1 MFWDWWQSLFT
12 DMPAYAF
19 FNFKFLP
26 KYGYAVMQG
35 VEYTLILSVV
45 SVLLAVLPALLLA
58 TMRLSR
64 CTPVRWLSGAYIAV
78 FRSTPMLVQLIIIYY
93 GVFNAILV
101 PKFMILGFID
111 STRFIPGVVALAINS
126 SAYVAEIFRAGI
138 LAVDSGQMEAAR
150 SLGLSQSQSMR
161 LVILPQEI
169 TNVLHALAN
178 EVVTMIKES
187 SICMVIGMSEIMF
200 AAQTIAG
207 STYISVGPYM
217 LAAIIYFVINYPT
230 SKVIEHIERRM
241 RRGDKH

>member
-26 KYGYAVMQG
+26 KYGYAVIQG

-45 SVLLAVLPALLLA
+45 SVLLAVLPALMLA
-58 TMRLSR
+58 TMRLSK
-64 CTPVRWLSGAYIAV
+64 CAPVRWLSGAYIAA

-101 PKFMILGFID
+101 PKFLIFGFLD
-111 STRFIPGVVALAINS
+111 STRFIPGVVALALNK
-126 SAYVAEIFRAGI
+126 
-138 LAVDSGQMEAAR
+138 
-150 SLGLSQSQSMR
+150 
-161 LVILPQEI
+161 
-169 TNVLHALAN
+169 NVLPSLAN

-187 SICMVIGMSEIMF
+187 SICMMLGMGEIMF
-200 AAQTIAG
+200 AAQTISG
-207 STYISVGPYM
+207 STYIAIGPYM
-217 LAAIIYFVINYPT
+217 WAAIIYFAINYPT

-241 RRGDKH
+241 RRGDKN

>member
-26 KYGYAVMQG
+26 KYGYAVIQG

-45 SVLLAVLPALLLA
+45 SVLLAVLPALMLA
-58 TMRLSR
+58 TMRLSK
-64 CTPVRWLSGAYIAV
+64 CAPVRWLSGAYIAA

-101 PKFMILGFID
+101 PKFLIFGFID
-111 STRFIPGVVALAINS
+111 STRFIPGVVALALNS

-150 SLGLSQSQSMR
+150 SLGLS
-161 LVILPQEI
+161 
-169 TNVLHALAN
+169 
-178 EVVTMIKES
+178 
-187 SICMVIGMSEIMF
+187 
-200 AAQTIAG
+200 
-207 STYISVGPYM
+207 
-217 LAAIIYFVINYPT
+217 
-230 SKVIEHIERRM
+230 
-241 RRGDKH
+241 